1 MIFSF
6 IAQGFNPVSP
16 GSGIG
21 VGSSMGTGSGGGGLP
36 IGGGADETIRGV
48 GIGETARFASN
59 PIAYFGDQLSNIIG
73 FITLIGAMFLLV
85 YFLIA
90 GFEWLQAG
98 GDAGKADKAKNR
110 MTNAAIGLLVM
121 ILATAIAGIIG
132 GAFGIDLLNPESIFN
147 NLIK

>member
-1 MIFSF
+1 MIRTLL
-6 IAQGFNPVSP
+6 A
-16 GSGIG
+16 IG
-21 VGSSMGTGSGGGGLP
+21 PTTSGGGLP
-36 IGGGADETIRGV
+36 IGGGSDETIRGV
-48 GIGETARFASN
+48 GIGETSRFLSN
-59 PIAYFGDQLSNIIG
+59 PLAYFSSQLSNLIG
-73 FITLIGAMFLLV
+73 LITLIGALFLLV

-98 GDAGKADKAKNR
+98 GDTGKADKAKSR

-132 GAFGIDLLNPESIFN
+132 GAFGIDILNPETVFN